1 MIVSIEENHG
11 ESESEDASD
20 NISIVQIAQIFF
32 FIHFEDI
39 KVELMAD

>member
-1 MIVSIEENHG
+1 MIIEENHG

-20 NISIVQIAQIFF
+20 NWSIVQTAQIY